1 MALATFDRLKPLL
14 SRSERVHLQGWGEPF
29 QNPHFFAMAQMARQA
44 DCRVSTT
51 TGGLG
56 MTVNRAE
63 QLVRGGLDIVAFS
76 LAGTDPVSNSTRQGM
91 DFDQVCRSIRT
102 LRQERLRQKAETPEI
117 HLAYLL
123 LASKVQ
129 AVTGLPA
136 LMQDLGVRRAVIS
149 TLDYLPEPGLEKE
162 TFALEDRGK
171 IEEITALLQTTAA
184 AADSLGL
191 ELYYDF
197 PRPSGSGYGC
207 SENIGSSLF
216 VAADGAVSPCVF
228 VGVPTGMSD
237 RGNRIFGNICLHSPL
252 EIWEDAAYRRFRSRL
267 AEGDG
272 DPACQTCPKR
282 FIPAMR

>member
-14 SRSERVHLQGWGEPF
+14 YRSERVHLQGWGEPF
-29 QNPHFFAMAQMARQA
+29 QNPHFFVMAQMARKA
-44 DCRVSTT
+44 GCRVSTT

-56 MTVNRAE
+56 MTVDRAE
-63 QLVRGGLDIVAFS
+63 QLIKGGFDIVAFS
-76 LAGTDPVSNSTRQGM
+76 LAGTDPVSNSARQGM

-102 LRQERLRQKAETPEI
+102 LRQECLRQRVETPEI

-123 LASKVQ
+123 LGSKVQ

-149 TLDYLPEPGLEKE
+149 TLDYLPEPDLTKE
-162 TFALEDRGK
+162 AFSLEDQEK
-171 IEEITALLQTTAA
+171 IVEITALLQTTAA
-184 AADSLGL
+184 AAERLGL

-207 SENIGSSLF
+207 SEHVGSSLF

-228 VGVPTGMSD
+228 VNVPTGMSD
-237 RGNRIFGNICLHSPL
+237 AGRRIFGNVCLHSPL
-252 EIWEDAAYRRFRSRL
+252 EIWEDPAYRRFRRRL

-272 DPACQTCPKR
+272 DPVCKACPKR
-282 FIPAMR
+282 FTPAKR

>member
-1 MALATFDRLKPLL
+1 MTLATFDRLKPLL
-14 SRSERVHLQGWGEPF
+14 YRTKRVHLQGWGEPF
-29 QNPHFFAMAQMARQA
+29 QNPHFFAMAQMASEA
-44 DCRVSTT
+44 GCKVSTT

-56 MTVNRAE
+56 MTVDRAE
-63 QLVRGGLDIVAFS
+63 RLVGGGLDIVAFS
-76 LAGTDPVSNSTRQGM
+76 LAGTDSVSNNARQGM
-91 DFDQVCRSIRT
+91 DFDQVCRSIHT

-117 HLAYLL
+117 HIAYLL

-129 AVTGLPA
+129 AIIGLPA
-136 LMQDLGVRRAVIS
+136 LMEDLGVRRAVIS

-162 TFALEDRGK
+162 AFALEDGEK
-171 IEEITALLQTTAA
+171 IEEITTLLQTTAA
-184 AADSLGL
+184 AAEHLGL

-237 RGNRIFGNICLHSPL
+237 VGRRIFGNVCLHSPL
-252 EIWEDAAYRRFRSRL
+252 EIWEDADYRLFRRRL

-272 DPACQTCPKR
+272 DPVCQSCPKR
-282 FIPAMR
+282 FTPAK